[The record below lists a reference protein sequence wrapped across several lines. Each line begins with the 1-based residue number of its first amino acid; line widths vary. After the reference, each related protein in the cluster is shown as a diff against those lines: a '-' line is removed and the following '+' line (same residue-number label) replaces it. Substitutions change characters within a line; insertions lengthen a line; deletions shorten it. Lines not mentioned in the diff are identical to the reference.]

1 MRQTCHIDRPG
12 VCSEEV
18 RRPKAAPPPSCSDSL
33 LRAWQ
38 QAFIG
43 NGHPGGQNTCEKGYA
58 NWKSTDGAEDSSA
71 GLRSHKFSGSQLTKV
86 QTGLKDSLQVFSQD
100 GTYVDWDLCY
110 AIDDGLVEVSFAEL
124 IFRPWIVLRPG
135 LNGACA
141 RQGVLD
147 AIAAGAVVDGTAVT
161 DAAYARGI
169 QRQIAKHYYTTF
181 RIGEKVWDSWR
192 TLEGGITP
200 LHYL

>member
-18 RRPKAAPPPSCSDSL
+18 RRPKAAPPPSAVL
-33 LRAWQ
+33 TRFFVGAWQ

-58 NWKSTDGAEDSSA
+58 NWKGTDGAADPSA
-71 GLRSHKFSGSQLTKV
+71 GLASHKFSGSQLTKV

-110 AIDDGLVEVSFAEL
+110 AIDDGLVKVSFAEL
-124 IFRPWIVLRPG
+124 IFRPSFCGQVSTARVPG
-135 LNGACA
+135 RACWMRSPQEPSLTA
-141 RQGVLD
+141 PQSRTRR
-147 AIAAGAVVDGTAVT
+147 TAV
-161 DAAYARGI
+161 ASSGRSPN
-169 QRQIAKHYYTTF
+169 TT
-181 RIGEKVWDSWR
+181 
-192 TLEGGITP
+192 TP
-200 LHYL
+200 RSG

>member
-1 MRQTCHIDRPG
+1 M
-12 VCSEEV
+12 
-18 RRPKAAPPPSCSDSL
+18 RRPKAAPPPSAVL
-33 LRAWQ
+33 TRFFVGAWQ

-58 NWKSTDGAEDSSA
+58 NWKGTDGADDTSA
-71 GLRSHKFSGSQLTKV
+71 GLASHKFSGSQLTKV

-110 AIDDGLVEVSFAEL
+110 AIDDGLVKVSFAEL
-124 IFRPWIVLRPG
+124 ISPIVLRPG
-135 LNGACA
+135 FNGACA

-161 DAAYARGI
+161 DAAYGRGI